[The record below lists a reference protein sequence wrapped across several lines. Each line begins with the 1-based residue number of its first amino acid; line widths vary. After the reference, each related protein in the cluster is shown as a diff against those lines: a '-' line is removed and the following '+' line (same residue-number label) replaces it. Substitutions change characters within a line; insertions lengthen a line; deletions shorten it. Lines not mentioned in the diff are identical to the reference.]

1 VPSARGC
8 DIKIWQPAAGRIV
21 TGSTL
26 DIDIDIDA
34 GKR

>member
-1 VPSARGC
+1 VSSARNC
-8 DIKIWQPAAGRIV
+8 VSKIWQSAAGRIV